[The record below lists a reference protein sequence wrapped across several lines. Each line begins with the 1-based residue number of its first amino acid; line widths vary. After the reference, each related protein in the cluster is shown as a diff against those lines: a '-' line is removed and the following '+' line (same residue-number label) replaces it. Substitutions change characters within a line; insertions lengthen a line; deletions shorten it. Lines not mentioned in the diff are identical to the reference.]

1 MTDPTEVARLVDA
14 CLLDVPGVA
23 HRYVAA
29 PALAQIAEAGRRQV
43 LAHVT
48 PLPQAVRVAIGVHES
63 ADVRTVTRAAAAA
76 VRSALPDDWADARVT
91 VQVRRVERD

>member
-14 CLLDVPGVA
+14 SLLHVRGVA

-29 PALAQIAEAGRRQV
+29 PAVAQIAEAGRRQV

-48 PLPQAVRVAIGVHES
+48 PMPKAVRVAIGVHQS
-63 ADVRTVTRAAAAA
+63 DDVRSVTRAAAAA
-76 VRSALPDDWADARVT
+76 VRAALPEDWAEARLT
-91 VQVRRVERD
+91 VQVRRIERD

>member
-1 MTDPTEVARLVDA
+1 MTDPTTVARLVDA
-14 CLLDVPGVA
+14 SLGSVA
-23 HRYVAA
+23 GIAHCYVAA
-29 PALAQIAEAGRRQV
+29 PAVAQIVEAGRRDV

-48 PLPQAVRVAIGVHES
+48 PLPRAIRVAVGVHES

-76 VRSALPDDWADARVT
+76 IRAVLPDDWTDARLT

>member
-14 CLLDVPGVA
+14 SLLDVRGVA

-29 PALAQIAEAGRRQV
+29 PAFAQIAEAGRREV

-48 PLPQAVRVAIGVHES
+48 PLPQTVRVAVGVHQS
-63 ADVRTVTRAAAAA
+63 DDVRAVTRAAAAA
-76 VRSALPDDWADARVT
+76 VRAALPEDWADARVT
-91 VQVRRVERD
+91 VQVRRIERD